1 MRGFL
6 PKYINYLITVADYR
20 NGSSV
25 QPGSSSAKLRATDVS
40 IHYWIERS
48 SRPFLAVDRAC
59 LEIGSGEFVSIVGPS
74 GCGKTTF
81 LNAVDGLLPISGG
94 TLELNGQAIAKPG
107 PDRAMVFQQ
116 PSLLPWRTVLGN
128 VVYGLE
134 MQGRTSKQERQQRA
148 RSLIDLVGL
157 SGFENAFP
165 TELSGGMQQR
175 VNLARALATDPD
187 MLLLDEPFAALD
199 AQTREFMQRELLRI
213 WGETRKTALFITH
226 DIKEAVYLADRVMV
240 FSKRPGRVKS
250 CVEIHLP
257 RPRELSIKRDA
268 RFLEYEDQ
276 IWSSIEE
283 EVRENAE
290 VPQ

>member
-1 MRGFL
+1 MEQVR
-6 PKYINYLITVADYR
+6 VAFG
-20 NGSSV
+20 NGSL
-25 QPGSSSAKLRATDVS
+25 SSNAKLLAVDVT

-48 SRPFLAVDRAC
+48 AQPFLAVNGAS
-59 LEIGSGEFVSIVGPS
+59 LEIRPGEFVAIVGPS

-81 LNAVDGLLPISGG
+81 LNAVDGLQPISGG
-94 TLELNGQAIAKPG
+94 RLELNGQPIARPG

-116 PSLLPWRTVLGN
+116 PSLLPWRTVMGN
-128 VVYGLE
+128 VTYGLE
-134 MQGRTSKQERQQRA
+134 MQGRTSKRDRLA
-148 RSLIDLVGL
+148 RGNDLLRLVGL

-175 VNLARALATDPD
+175 VNLARALATNPE

-240 FSKRPGRVKS
+240 FTKRPGRVKT
-250 CVEIHLP
+250 CVEVNLP
-257 RPRELSIKRDA
+257 RPRELNIKRDA
-268 RFLEYEDQ
+268 RFLEHEDQ

-283 EVRENAE
+283 EVRASA
-290 VPQ
+290 

>member
-1 MRGFL
+1 MR
-6 PKYINYLITVADYR
+6 PKNLSKLSAVD
-20 NGSSV
+20 
-25 QPGSSSAKLRATDVS
+25 AKLRAVNVT

-48 SRPFLAVDRAC
+48 ARPFLAVDGAS
-59 LEIGSGEFVSIVGPS
+59 LEVSPGEFVSIVGPS

-81 LNAVDGLLPISGG
+81 LNAVDGLQPITGG
-94 TLELNGQAIAKPG
+94 VLELNGHRIVKPG

-134 MQGRTSKQERQQRA
+134 MQGRTSKKERAARA
-148 RSLIDLVGL
+148 HDLLNLVGL
-157 SGFENAFP
+157 GGFEHAYPN
-165 TELSGGMQQR
+165 ELSGGMQQR

-199 AQTREFMQRELLRI
+199 AQTREFMQSELLRI

-240 FSKRPGRVKS
+240 FTQRPGRVKA
-250 CVEIHLP
+250 CVNIDLP
-257 RPRELSIKRDA
+257 RPRELSIKREA
-268 RFLEYEDQ
+268 RFLAYEDE
-276 IWSSIEE
+276 IWSQIEE
-283 EVRENAE
+283 EVRTG
-290 VPQ
+290 V